1 MDAACN
7 DPRCPL
13 NRRGVPHRPHG
24 EIERDEVVDP
34 CNDPRCALAR
44 LGMPHNSHGPM
55 DGPAPRAA
63 GGSGRTAA
71 GDAAE
76 PGAAAGRAAASGG
89 AGEASDRASDRGSA
103 ERGGARGG
111 GPSRGPRPGGSSTS
125 PEEILDEAA
134 RHLRQQTGG
143 NGAAGGRPGGGG
155 AREAERILGA
165 TDPHGILGIPR
176 GATVEQVK
184 SRYRSL
190 VKRYD
195 AARGIIHKSAPEREK
210 SNLIMARING
220 AFEALKSARTRSR

>member
-34 CNDPRCALAR
+34 CNDPRCALTR

-55 DGPAPRAA
+55 DGPAPCAA
-63 GGSGRTAA
+63 GGAGRGSGSAA
-71 GDAAE
+71 GPRADGGSD
-76 PGAAAGRAAASGG
+76 PGAASGLGTGGGSASGP
-89 AGEASDRASDRGSA
+89 
-103 ERGGARGG
+103 GGAA
-111 GPSRGPRPGGSSTS
+111 RGPRSSGSSTS
-125 PEEILDEAA
+125 PDEILNEAA
-134 RHLRQQTGG
+134 RHLRQH
-143 NGAAGGRPGGGG
+143 AGGTAEAGRPAGD
-155 AREAERILGA
+155 AREAERILGSA
-165 TDPHGILGIPR
+165 DPHGILGIPR
-176 GATVEQVK
+176 GATVEQAR

-220 AFEALKSARTRSR
+220 AFEALKSARPRPP

>member
-34 CNDPRCALAR
+34 CNDPRCALTR

-55 DGPAPRAA
+55 DGPAPGAAAGSGRGAGDAAESGAAAGRGAA
-63 GGSGRTAA
+63 GGSG
-71 GDAAE
+71 G
-76 PGAAAGRAAASGG
+76 
-89 AGEASDRASDRGSA
+89 ASDRASDRGGA
-103 ERGGARGG
+103 ARGGARDDS
-111 GPSRGPRPGGSSTS
+111 GPSSGQRPGGSSTS

-134 RHLRQQTGG
+134 RHLRQHAGG
-143 NGAAGGRPGGGG
+143 NGAAGGRPGGG

-220 AFEALKSARTRSR
+220 AFEALKSARPRSR